1 MPPALSSHYAAMK
14 SSEPSFEPWLLA
26 VTALLVGP
34 TAAFLHEA
42 DVLGIGP
49 SGSLWPIGFVAVAAA
64 AGFSMGLRLR
74 KGGIRALGA
83 IASLVNAIVL
93 AYYGFFLLFFGL
105 GGSR

>member
-1 MPPALSSHYAAMK
+1 MTSSD
-14 SSEPSFEPWLLA
+14 PSDAPWLLG

-42 DVLGIGP
+42 RVLVIEP
-49 SGSLWPIGFVAVAAA
+49 SGSLWPIGFVAGAAA
-64 AGFSMGLRLR
+64 TGLWIGLRLR
-74 KGGIRALGA
+74 KGGWRALGA
-83 IASLVNAIVL
+83 IISLVNGIVL